1 MLSNKEQVFIDN
13 MKGFYKHI
21 VKHSLVPMD
30 KSINR
35 DELLLQLRSDILSQK
50 YQPNPPREYI
60 IFNKINY
67 VSRIVPTFSL
77 RDYCVYFYC
86 VKKLEYIL
94 CQDRVEGT
102 FGGWRIPNPIKSIE
116 DIEKEGIAENI
127 DVPYVSYSN
136 LSVLEWAKNWKEF
149 SKITFLKTKK
159 FFNGSS
165 CVVIFD
171 IANFYDNVKLDVLE
185 RKLRLKCDKVTT
197 NRIIDLLLYFLRYW
211 NKPFEGYVPK
221 NVGLPQDEIGD
232 CSRLLANF
240 YLQKYD
246 GFMVNICD
254 QYGAEYIRYADD
266 MMIFAQEENT
276 AKHIMFEASKEL
288 HKLGLNI
295 NAGKVKILNET
306 DFVEY
311 EAFDILKLLEDTNID
326 KIKKA
331 VDLFL
336 DKKQNNSKP
345 FHEARVLRRL
355 ITQLAK
361 TDIKAIEKE
370 KQKMLIDYLLSEEN
384 LIDSQEYHLTKLLN
398 ITSKIG
404 LKHVFLDKL
413 NKLIHCVD
421 FNSFHYNLRRFY
433 DKNKIKYDSSELE
446 DEINKRKIK
455 ISL

>member
-1 MLSNKEQVFIDN
+1 MLSNKEQVFIED

-21 VKHSLVPMD
+21 VKYSLVPMD
-30 KSINR
+30 KTINR

-50 YQPNPPREYI
+50 YQPSPPREYI

-165 CVVIFD
+165 CVIIFD
-171 IANFYDNVKLDVLE
+171 IANFYDNIKLDVLE
-185 RKLRLKCDKVTT
+185 RKLRLKCDKVAT

-246 GFMVNICD
+246 DFMVNICD

-266 MMIFAQEENT
+266 MMIFAHEENT

-311 EAFDILKLLEDTNID
+311 EAFDILNLLEDTNID

-336 DKKQNNSKP
+336 DKKQNYSKP
-345 FHEARVLRRL
+345 FHEARVLKRL

-370 KQKMLIDYLLSEEN
+370 KQKMLIDYLLSEEI
-384 LIDSQEYHLTKLLN
+384 LIDSQEWHLTKLLN
-398 ITSKIG
+398 ITSKLG

-413 NKLIHCVD
+413 NKLINCVD
-421 FNSFHYNLRRFY
+421 FNSFHYNLKRFY
-433 DKNKIKYDSSELE
+433 DKNKIKYDSSVLE
-446 DEINKRKIK
+446 AEINKRKIK